1 MWRECGVGG
10 RSFDHHARLVQRVLG
25 VSTATVS
32 LVEAD
37 RQVLPG
43 AVGLA
48 APYDELRETPLTHS
62 FCRYV
67 VADQLPLVVADAR
80 TDPRLARSPA
90 VTEMGVVA
98 YAGWPIRDVTGR
110 VVGSL
115 CAIESEPREWTSA
128 DLEVLEDLATA
139 CSAELQHTVRMA
151 EDSESLTRAVFD
163 AAPVAMAFHD
173 ADGRPVLVN
182 ARAERALTGDGAALL
197 RRALEAEVDEQA
209 TEWVGP
215 PGRRR
220 ALVASSR
227 RLARADG
234 TPWGTLVVAQDV
246 TALARALS
254 VKDEFMATVSHEL
267 RTPLT
272 SLTACVELLSDEV
285 PASSELAHQ
294 LLERMQRAATNLQR
308 RIDQLLL
315 MGDRHEE
322 LDRAPT
328 DLARLCRLV
337 RVTFT
342 EAAVQRGVA
351 LAVEDDGPQWADVDA
366 RRVEQALEN
375 LMTNALKYTPPGGH
389 VTVTVRGCGDAVEVE
404 FADDGVGM
412 DADEVEQ
419 AFDLFWRAESSR
431 RSAVQGLGLGLTLV
445 REIAQQHHGSVRI
458 ESALAEGTRVVLRL
472 PRGTVVDA

>member
-10 RSFDHHARLVQRVLG
+10 QSFDHYARLVRRVLG
-25 VSTATVS
+25 VSAATVS

-43 AVGLA
+43 AIGLP

-67 VADQLPLVVADAR
+67 VADQLPLVVSDAR
-80 TDPRLARSPA
+80 TDPRLATSPA
-90 VTEMGVVA
+90 VTDMGVVA
-98 YAGWPIRDVTGR
+98 YAGWPVRDASGR

-115 CAIESEPREWTSA
+115 CAIESAPRDWSA
-128 DLEVLEDLATA
+128 DDLEVLEDLATA

-151 EDSESLTRAVFD
+151 EDSESLTRAVFE

-173 ADGRPVLVN
+173 ADGRPLLVN
-182 ARAERALTGDGAALL
+182 SRAERALAGEGATLL
-197 RRALEAEVDEQA
+197 RRALEDEVEEPV

-220 ALVASSR
+220 ALVPSSR
-227 RLARADG
+227 RIHRADG

-246 TALARALS
+246 TALARAVA

-272 SLTACVELLSDEV
+272 SIAACVELLSDEV
-285 PASSELAHQ
+285 PTSSELAHQ
-294 LLERMQRAATNLQR
+294 LLERMERAAANLHR

-315 MGDRHEE
+315 MGDRHEQLVRE
-322 LDRAPT
+322 PT

-351 LAVEDDGPQWADVDA
+351 LRVEDDGPQWAEVDA

-375 LMTNALKYTPPGGH
+375 LMANALKYTPPGGH
-389 VTVTVRGCGDAVEVE
+389 VTVTVRGCDDAVDLE

-419 AFDLFWRAESSR
+419 AFDLFWRADSSR

-445 REIAQQHHGSVRI
+445 REIARQHHGTVRI
-458 ESALAEGTRVVLRL
+458 ESALAEGTRVVLHL
-472 PRGTVVDA
+472 PRGPVTAD